1 MRAKWVDSET
11 PHFWRAPTNA
21 GARRDVRFAASLRL
35 TIERIQEMQS
45 IAGHRRADTPAAA
58 HAQNTRE
65 TELLY
70 KVEINF
76 RGGNDAGAM
85 TDRRFT
91 MSVTDSRKGI
101 FMVGSRNPVA
111 SGSVQTQTAGS
122 AVNTQFTYLDAGV
135 SIECIVHAV
144 GDKATMHGSLD
155 LSNIG
160 PNDTPVQCGNSQ
172 SYYQANQAR
181 SGDHCGTWQA
191 YGIGVD

>member
-1 MRAKWVDSET
+1 V
-11 PHFWRAPTNA
+11 PGP
-21 GARRDVRFAASLRL
+21 GAMYALPLRSVSPSRGFKKCKALLATAAL
-35 TIERIQEMQS
+35 TLVL
-45 IAGHRRADTPAAA
+45 PL

-101 FMVGSRNPVA
+101 FMMGSRNPVA

-122 AVNTQFTYLDAGV
+122 AVNTQLTYLDAGV
-135 SIECIVHAV
+135 SIECFVHAV